1 MKTIINLINPERSQ
15 VKYELTVF
23 PDGEPHIKL
32 EEIDRKKEYRIVC
45 RITNPSELF
54 VLAQVGYILKRQD
67 VIFDIEIT
75 YLMSMRMDRVIS
87 FNEAFTLQIVAGII
101 NALGAEKVYVFEA
114 HSDRVFKEIFN
125 SSSFDPLKN
134 TTEFSNFEREFIL
147 NADNAICFPD
157 HAALDRYSFMV
168 SPQVQTLCMNKV
180 RDLENKG
187 IIKSMELESFI
198 EGDISV
204 ITIID
209 DLCDGGGTF
218 CWASSILR
226 EKFPNAKIQIFVKH
240 LVNPVGLK
248 KLAETFDA
256 VYITNSYKDWDVTEY
271 PNVHVFKVA

>member
-87 FNEAFTLQIVAGII
+87 FNEAFTLQIVADII

-157 HAALDRYSFMV
+157 HGALDRYSFMV

>member
-114 HSDRVFKEIFN
+114 HSERVFKEIFN
-125 SSSFDPLKN
+125 SRSFDPLKN

-147 NADNAICFPD
+147 NSDNAICFPD
-157 HAALDRYSFMV
+157 HGAFCRYGSMV
-168 SPQVQTLCMNKV
+168 SPLVKTLCMKKV

-187 IIKSMELESFI
+187 VIKSMELEDYI

-256 VYITNSYKDWDVTEY
+256 VYITNSYKDWDVSEY

>member
-101 NALGAEKVYVFEA
+101 NALGAEKVYIFEA

-134 TTEFSNFEREFIL
+134 TTEFSKFEREFIL

-157 HAALDRYSFMV
+157 HGALDRYSFMV

>member
-101 NALGAEKVYVFEA
+101 NTLGAEKVYVFEA

-125 SSSFDPLKN
+125 SISFDPLKN

-157 HAALDRYSFMV
+157 HGALDRYSFMV

-180 RDLENKG
+180 RDLENMG
-187 IIKSMELESFI
+187 IIKSMELGSFI

-240 LVNPVGLK
+240 LVNTVGLK

>member
-32 EEIDRKKEYRIVC
+32 EEIDRKKEYLIVC

-87 FNEAFTLQIVAGII
+87 FNEAFTLQIVADII
-101 NALGAEKVYVFEA
+101 NALGAEKVYIFEA

-157 HAALDRYSFMV
+157 HGALDRYSFMV

-198 EGDISV
+198 EGDIPV

>member
-114 HSDRVFKEIFN
+114 HSERVFKEIFN

-147 NADNAICFPD
+147 NSDNAICFPD
-157 HAALDRYSFMV
+157 HGALDRYSFMV
-168 SPQVQTLCMNKV
+168 SPQVQTLCINKV

>member
-32 EEIDRKKEYRIVC
+32 DEIDRKKEYRIVC
-45 RITNPSELF
+45 RVTNPSELF
-54 VLAQVGYILKRQD
+54 VLAQVGHILKRQD
-67 VIFDIEIT
+67 VIFEIEIT

-101 NALGAEKVYVFEA
+101 NALGAEKVYIFEA

-157 HAALDRYSFMV
+157 HGALDRYSFMV

-187 IIKSMELESFI
+187 VIKSMELESFI

>member
-32 EEIDRKKEYRIVC
+32 EEIDRKKEYHIVC

-87 FNEAFTLQIVAGII
+87 FNEAFTLQIVADII

-114 HSDRVFKEIFN
+114 HSERVFKEIVN

-147 NADNAICFPD
+147 NPDNAICFPD
-157 HAALDRYSFMV
+157 HGALDRYGFMV
-168 SPQVQTLCMNKV
+168 SPRVKTLCMKKV

-187 IIKSMELESFI
+187 VIKSMELESFI
-198 EGDISV
+198 EGDVPV

-209 DLCDGGGTF
+209 DSRKKRLLF
-218 CWASSILR
+218 
-226 EKFPNAKIQIFVKH
+226 FFHYKI
-240 LVNPVGLK
+240 
-248 KLAETFDA
+248 
-256 VYITNSYKDWDVTEY
+256 
-271 PNVHVFKVA
+271 

>member
-157 HAALDRYSFMV
+157 HGALDRYSFMV
-168 SPQVQTLCMNKV
+168 SPQVQTLSMNKV

>member
-1 MKTIINLINPERSQ
+1 MKTIINLINPVRSQ

-32 EEIDRKKEYRIVC
+32 EEIDRKKEYHIVC

-87 FNEAFTLQIVAGII
+87 FNEAFTLQIVADII

-114 HSDRVFKEIFN
+114 HSERVFKEIFN
-125 SSSFDPLKN
+125 SRPYDPLQN
-134 TTEFSNFEREFIL
+134 TTEFSKFEREFIL
-147 NADNAICFPD
+147 NPDNAICFPD
-157 HAALDRYSFMV
+157 YGALDRYSSMV
-168 SPQVQTLCMNKV
+168 SPLVKTLCMKKV

-187 IIKSMELESFI
+187 VIKSMELESFI
-198 EGDISV
+198 EGDIPV

>member
-32 EEIDRKKEYRIVC
+32 EEIDRKKEYLIVC

-157 HAALDRYSFMV
+157 HGALDRYSFMV

-198 EGDISV
+198 EGDINV

>member
-32 EEIDRKKEYRIVC
+32 EEIDRKKEYLIVC

-101 NALGAEKVYVFEA
+101 NALGAEKVYIFEA

-157 HAALDRYSFMV
+157 HGALDRYSFMV

-198 EGDISV
+198 EGDIPV

>member
-15 VKYELTVF
+15 VKYELTIF

-101 NALGAEKVYVFEA
+101 NALGAEKVYIFEA

-157 HAALDRYSFMV
+157 HGALDRYSFMV

>member
-101 NALGAEKVYVFEA
+101 NALGAEKVYIFEA

-157 HAALDRYSFMV
+157 HGALDRYSFMV

-180 RDLENKG
+180 RDLQNKG

>member
-87 FNEAFTLQIVAGII
+87 FNEAFTLQIVADII

-114 HSDRVFKEIFN
+114 HSERVFKEIFN
-125 SSSFDPLKN
+125 SRSFDPLKN
-134 TTEFSNFEREFIL
+134 TTEFSNFEREFML
-147 NADNAICFPD
+147 NPDNAICFPD
-157 HAALDRYSFMV
+157 NGAFCRYGSMV
-168 SPQVQTLCMNKV
+168 SPIVKTLCMKKV

-187 IIKSMELESFI
+187 VIKSMELESFI

-271 PNVHVFKVA
+271 HNVHVFKVA

>member
-32 EEIDRKKEYRIVC
+32 EEIDRKKEYHIVC

-114 HSDRVFKEIFN
+114 HSERVFKEIFN

-147 NADNAICFPD
+147 NPDNAICFPD
-157 HAALDRYSFMV
+157 HGALDRYSFMV
-168 SPQVQTLCMNKV
+168 SPQVKTLCMKKV

-198 EGDISV
+198 EGDVPV

>member
-32 EEIDRKKEYRIVC
+32 EEIDRKKEYLIVC

-101 NALGAEKVYVFEA
+101 NALGAEKVYIFEA

-157 HAALDRYSFMV
+157 HGALDRYSFMV

>member
-101 NALGAEKVYVFEA
+101 NALGAEKVYIFEA

-157 HAALDRYSFMV
+157 HGALDRYSFMV

-187 IIKSMELESFI
+187 VIKSMELESFI

>member
-1 MKTIINLINPERSQ
+1 MNTIINLINPERSQ

-54 VLAQVGYILKRQD
+54 VLAQVGHILKRQD
-67 VIFDIEIT
+67 VIFDIVIT

-114 HSDRVFKEIFN
+114 HSERVFKEIFN
-125 SSSFDPLKN
+125 SRSFDPLKN

-147 NADNAICFPD
+147 NRDNAICFPD
-157 HAALDRYSFMV
+157 HGAFCRYGSMV
-168 SPQVQTLCMNKV
+168 SPLVKTLCMKKV

-187 IIKSMELESFI
+187 IIKSMELEDYI
-198 EGDISV
+198 EGDVSV

>member
-147 NADNAICFPD
+147 NPDNAICFPD
-157 HAALDRYSFMV
+157 HGALDRYGSMV
-168 SPQVQTLCMNKV
+168 SPLVNTLCMKKV

-187 IIKSMELESFI
+187 VIKSMELESFI